1 MGDPHGPWQDYGERG
16 LGRYDHTV
24 RESYGTYD
32 SYDAHQGDD
41 AYETY
46 DDGYETYELDGDE
59 GPPRHGAGGGLGTA
73 LRGAAGDVAWRYR
86 SAPLWAR
93 VTVDITAALVAL
105 GLIFGGAL
113 AQRSDGDADRAGATA
128 TTTTTVTTVPPTTAP
143 VTVPPTTPAPTTTTT
158 RPATTTTAAPT
169 TRTPPTTSRP
179 TDPPRPAPPST
190 EPGPDGP
197 GFRNCF
203 EAFRAGAIPLLAG
216 DPGYSRRLDDDGDG
230 VACEFGEGM

>member
-32 SYDAHQGDD
+32 SYDA
-41 AYETY
+41 YETY
-46 DDGYETYELDGDE
+46 DNGYGTYELDDDE
-59 GPPRHGAGGGLGTA
+59 GPPRHGAGRGGGLGTA
-73 LRGAAGDVAWRYR
+73 LQGAAGDVAWRYR

-93 VTVDITAALVAL
+93 VTVDFTAALAAL
-105 GLIFGGAL
+105 GLIFGVAL
-113 AQRSDGDADRAGATA
+113 ALHSDGDADRAGATA

-143 VTVPPTTPAPTTTTT
+143 VTAPPTTPAPTTTTT

-169 TRTPPTTSRP
+169 TTTPPTTSRP
-179 TDPPRPAPPST
+179 TDPPRPTPPST

-197 GFRNCF
+197 SFRNCF